1 MPNNILIQRSNSI
14 DYVGV
19 SAIYTGKPKEFIYP
33 DLMMK
38 LEVIEPIYVSFI
50 HKVLSSPFNR
60 EYYRVNAKGVQ
71 KTMPKIT
78 QGIVSD
84 TMIPF
89 PPLAEQRAIV
99 LYIERIFAMI
109 DKLEFQVEE
118 RKGQTEGLLQA
129 VLGEVFQK

>member
-1 MPNNILIQRSNSI
+1 VRTLSLFEKDR
-14 DYVGV
+14 
-19 SAIYTGKPKEFIYP
+19 T
-33 DLMMK
+33 

-60 EYYRVNAKGVQ
+60 EYYRENAKGVQ

-99 LYIERIFAMI
+99 LHVEKIFAMI
-109 DKLEFQVEE
+109 NELETQVKE

-129 VLGEVFQK
+129 ALREAFEENHLLRNSGG